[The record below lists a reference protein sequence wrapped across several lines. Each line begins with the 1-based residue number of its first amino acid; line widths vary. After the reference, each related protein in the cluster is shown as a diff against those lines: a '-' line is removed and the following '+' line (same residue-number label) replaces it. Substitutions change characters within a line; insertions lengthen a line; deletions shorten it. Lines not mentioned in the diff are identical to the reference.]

1 MRRIKKLTAFKR
13 DLKRESKGQNLNTL
27 NQELPGILASL
38 AQDKPLP
45 AKYRDH
51 ALTGDWAGRRECHI
65 KPDLLLVYL
74 KIDDVI
80 FEDKIGELRLVR
92 LGSHSEIFG

>member
-1 MRRIKKLTAFKR
+1 MRRIKKLAAFRR
-13 DLKRESKGQNLNTL
+13 DLKRESKGHNLNTL

-51 ALTGDWAGRRECHI
+51 ALSGNWVGRRECHI
-65 KPDLLLVYL
+65 RPDLLLVYL
-74 KIDDVI
+74 KTDDN
-80 FEDKIGELRLVR
+80 ELHLVG
-92 LGSHSEIFG
+92 LGSHSQIFG